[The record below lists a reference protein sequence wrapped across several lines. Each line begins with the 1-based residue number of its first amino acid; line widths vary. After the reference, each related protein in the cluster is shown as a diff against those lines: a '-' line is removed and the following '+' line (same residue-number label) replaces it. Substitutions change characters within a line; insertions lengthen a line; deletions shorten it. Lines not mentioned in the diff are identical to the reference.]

1 MWAVCIKLLS
11 IEEIIYFAKTNRVSG
26 LLGKNLSKLDHVG
39 VIVEGLCKVNH
50 VIRSI
55 LLLAWTGSSQKCAEG
70 RDSNL
75 VTFGTSTSS
84 ILG

>member
-1 MWAVCIKLLS
+1 MLS
-11 IEEIIYFAKTNRVSG
+11 
-26 LLGKNLSKLDHVG
+26 KNLSKLNHVG

-50 VIRSI
+50 VIRGI
-55 LLLAWTGSSQKCAEG
+55 LLLAWAGSSKKCAEG

-84 ILG
+84 VLG